1 MTEKEMFEKIKDAA
15 MEEPI
20 PESIKPEAMKERLKK
35 QSENQR
41 MAERKVRRSRGFL
54 YGSRI
59 AAAAVVLLVCSAAG
73 VQRWNMYRDSAESS
87 MAETVA
93 SDSALTSGAESSMED
108 GADATEVA
116 AAKQDIEDIYM
127 VAENYDEI
135 YDLLKKQEKLR
146 NTEDLIYDFDT
157 TTAGSADEDDTTYFY
172 EEGESSGEDMSSEG
186 IADNIKY
193 SQKDFAIESA
203 DSESVSG
210 EENYSKTNLQTEGV
224 DESDIIKT
232 DGSYIYTVS
241 GNRVIITDIRDGA
254 LEVAG
259 EIPLSLE
266 STSDSIIEMY
276 VDNGILNLI
285 VQKESTG
292 LEKQSGKEVNDV
304 YYLSSDMETEI
315 LTYDIRNPQKP
326 KLSGC
331 MTQDGYYHTSRKI
344 GDMIYLFTD
353 KSLGVPGLSK
363 KQAVTEEN
371 LSGWIPLVNEK
382 PVSADCIYLSEEG
395 SEGLVISAMNVN
407 KPDEI
412 VDNTVILNE
421 YVEIYVSTRAVYLYQ
436 EKYTKGKSITQI
448 AKFSLEDGKIN
459 AVDAVSVNGEIRD
472 TFAINEYQG
481 KLRVLT
487 TDSNFFGE
495 ESTNQLYLFNENLE
509 LTGKIEDIATGE
521 EIYAARYFGDMAYF
535 VTYRNTDPLFAVD
548 LSDDTNPKIVGELKI
563 TGFSEYLHFW
573 GEDKLV
579 GIGYETDPDS
589 GVHEGLKITMFD
601 ISNPA
606 KLKEIKTLV
615 LKNVDYSQALYDYKC
630 VLADA
635 NENLLGFTTED
646 YENNHLNYLL
656 FSWEDG
662 KFVNLMSE
670 KIAENFSSDNY
681 RGIYVGDVFYVAGRD
696 SICSFDRTK
705 NYQLMKKIEFH

>member
-1 MTEKEMFEKIKDAA
+1 MTEKDVFEKIKDAA
-15 MEEPI
+15 MGEPI
-20 PESIKPEAMKERLKK
+20 PESIKPEAIKEKLKK
-35 QSENQR
+35 QSEHQR
-41 MAERKVRRSRGFL
+41 MTEKKARRSRGFL

-73 VQRWNMYRDSAESS
+73 MQAWNLYQNGAESDSAESS
-87 MAETVA
+87 
-93 SDSALTSGAESSMED
+93 ALTAGAGEEECSMED
-108 GADATEVA
+108 SNGL
-116 AAKQDIEDIYM
+116 AAKQNAGDVYT

-135 YDLLKKQEKLR
+135 YDLLKKQETLR
-146 NTEDLIYDFDT
+146 KEEDIVYDFAVT
-157 TTAGSADEDDTTYFY
+157 TGIGV
-172 EEGESSGEDMSSEG
+172 EEEMSGESTSAESGV
-186 IADNIKY
+186 DNIKY
-193 SQKDFAIESA
+193 SEKEFAT
-203 DSESVSG
+203 DSVDSDTASG

-241 GNRVIITDIRDGA
+241 GNRVIITDIREGA

-259 EIPLSLE
+259 EIPVSLQ

-292 LEKQSGKEVNDV
+292 LQKESGKETDDV
-304 YYLSSDMETEI
+304 YYLSSNMETEI
-315 LTYDIRNPQKP
+315 LTYDITNPEKP
-326 KLSGC
+326 KLSGS

-344 GDMIYLFTD
+344 GDIIYLFTD
-353 KSLGVPGLSK
+353 KSIGVPALAK
-363 KQAVTEEN
+363 KQAVEEEN

-382 PVSADCIYLSEEG
+382 PISADCIYVSEEG
-395 SEGLVISAMNVN
+395 NQGLLISAMNVN
-407 KPDEI
+407 KPDEV
-412 VDNTVILNE
+412 VDNTLILNE
-421 YVEIYVSTRAVYLYQ
+421 YVEIYVSTRAAYLYQ
-436 EKYTKGKSITQI
+436 EKYTKGKSITQV
-448 AKFSLEDGKIN
+448 AKFSLKDGKIN
-459 AVDAVSVNGEIRD
+459 AVDAVSVNGEVRD

-487 TDSNFFGE
+487 TDINFTGE
-495 ESTNQLYLFNENLE
+495 ESTNQLYLFDENLK

-548 LSDDTNPKIVGELKI
+548 LSDDTAPKIVGELKI

-589 GVHEGLKITMFD
+589 GVREGLKITMFD

-606 KLKEIKTLV
+606 DLKEIKTLV

-635 NENLLGFTTED
+635 EENLLGFTTED
-646 YENNHLNYLL
+646 YENNSLDYLL

-662 KFVNLMSE
+662 KFVNLMTE
-670 KIAENFSSDNY
+670 KVAGNFSSDNY
-681 RGIYVGDVFYVAGRD
+681 RGIYVGDVFYVADRVG
-696 SICSFDRTK
+696 ICSFDRTK
-705 NYQLMKKIEFH
+705 NYQLMKKIEFY